1 MQKVLKIILNTLFT
15 CSLWK
20 NDRRRRRR
28 KFWVLKI
35 PKSRSPVG
43 RAPVLW
49 VPRGRRASPVGAR
62 PVGAPKAE
70 DTMYSSTRTPIHH
83 FGD

>member
-1 MQKVLKIILNTLFT
+1 MVAAEGGEN
-15 CSLWK
+15 
-20 NDRRRRRR
+20 
-28 KFWVLKI
+28 FWGLKI

-70 DTMYSSTRTPIHH
+70 DTMSLNAYFR
-83 FGD
+83 